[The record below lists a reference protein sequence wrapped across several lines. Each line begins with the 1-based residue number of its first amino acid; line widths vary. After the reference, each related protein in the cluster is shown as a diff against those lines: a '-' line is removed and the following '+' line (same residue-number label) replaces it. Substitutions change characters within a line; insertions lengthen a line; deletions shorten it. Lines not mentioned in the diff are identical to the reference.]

1 MKPCFLVCTP
11 YWTTYE
17 KSKNIQFVR
26 ALHIP
31 IFFFNMLFRHVK
43 ERLQLL
49 YIFLHIWLWSIGPNH
64 KCKQAIDQSMFCK
77 QMQSCPGKQLFC
89 KRMQIFCER
98 TQSFQENRMC
108 LSESSNIKIV
118 FFFSHP
124 HIFPITISL
133 YGLLRKETPN
143 MTIVSKLTML
153 RVQTI
158 TVFLYQVDQRKQVL
172 QLEEEFMDQ
181 CKRVFIQTHPQ
192 AFTSTKTYNHIR
204 AR

>member
-31 IFFFNMLFRHVK
+31 IFFFNMLFQHVK

-98 TQSFQENRMC
+98 MQSFQENRMC
-108 LSESSNIKIV
+108 LSVSSNIKIV
-118 FFFSHP
+118 FFFLPSSYISHHYIP
-124 HIFPITISL
+124 LWAAQKRDSKYDNSL
-133 YGLLRKETPN
+133 QTDHAQSADHHC
-143 MTIVSKLTML
+143 VS
-153 RVQTI
+153 
-158 TVFLYQVDQRKQVL
+158 VL
-172 QLEEEFMDQ
+172 GGPE
-181 CKRVFIQTHPQ
+181 K
-192 AFTSTKTYNHIR
+192 AGSS
-204 AR
+204 A

>member
-1 MKPCFLVCTP
+1 MKLSVAFFFSILIDYKTISAHRGIWAEVLWCSTTAPDGPAGCVAWWHDGLVSNNPIYMKPCFLVCTP

-98 TQSFQENRMC
+98 MQSF
-108 LSESSNIKIV
+108 
-118 FFFSHP
+118 
-124 HIFPITISL
+124 
-133 YGLLRKETPN
+133 
-143 MTIVSKLTML
+143 
-153 RVQTI
+153 
-158 TVFLYQVDQRKQVL
+158 
-172 QLEEEFMDQ
+172 
-181 CKRVFIQTHPQ
+181 
-192 AFTSTKTYNHIR
+192 
-204 AR
+204 